1 MQAGSNNARGN
12 KGDGFIEL
20 DSIDKPRIAGSE
32 APNDRRGPKSI
43 EYSNDEQRLGSVA
56 PTSPAYR
63 AEKFKAI
70 GAIPGRRH
78 GRRYQSRRRRY
89 G

>member
-12 KGDGFIEL
+12 KADGFIEL

-43 EYSNDEQRLGSVA
+43 EYSNDEQRMGSVA
-56 PTSPAYR
+56 PASPAYR
-63 AEKFKAI
+63 AEKFKDEI
-70 GAIPGRRH
+70 
-78 GRRYQSRRRRY
+78 SRQRAQKQIMAQINEH
-89 G
+89 

>member
-12 KGDGFIEL
+12 NKGDGFMEI

-43 EYSNDEQRLGSVA
+43 EYSNDEQQRMGSVA
-56 PTSPAYR
+56 PPSYPNSPAYR
-63 AEKFKAI
+63 AEKFKDEI
-70 GAIPGRRH
+70 
-78 GRRYQSRRRRY
+78 SRQRAQKQIIA
-89 G
+89 